1 MKFSLF
7 QDEDIERIDNISTF
21 EELKDMEEHFRF
33 YYSRDREAIKAMLIK
48 KRKEERED
56 KKLAKKAKKA
66 EKKAKKMKT
75 ITNEEG
81 KKIWL
86 LSFFFLILWIE
97 TDFKVIGA
105 FWAEWDFL
113 KKAKK
118 SSKN

>member
-1 MKFSLF
+1 MSEQKFGCKKSRFILVVQIKWYLLSLF
-7 QDEDIERIDNISTF
+7 QDEDIERIDAISTF

-56 KKLAKKAKKA
+56 KKRAKKAKKA

-81 KKIWL
+81 KE
-86 LSFFFLILWIE
+86 IE
-97 TDFKVIGA
+97 
-105 FWAEWDFL
+105 L
-113 KKAKK
+113 
-118 SSKN
+118 

>member
-1 MKFSLF
+1 LYFSLF
-7 QDEDIERIDNISTF
+7 QDEDIERIDAISTF

-56 KKLAKKAKKA
+56 KKRAKKAKKA

-81 KKIWL
+81 KEIE
-86 LSFFFLILWIE
+86 LSSFMDRNRF
-97 TDFKVIGA
+97 
-105 FWAEWDFL
+105 
-113 KKAKK
+113 
-118 SSKN
+118 